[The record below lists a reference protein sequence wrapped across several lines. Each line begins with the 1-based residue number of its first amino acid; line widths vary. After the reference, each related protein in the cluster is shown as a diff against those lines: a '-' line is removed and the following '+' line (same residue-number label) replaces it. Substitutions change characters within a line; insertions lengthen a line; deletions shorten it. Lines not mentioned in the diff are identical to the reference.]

1 MPTKSRASLLEHVVV
16 PETPESRVCVG
27 LLLRADLTTGLR
39 GGKGAAACR
48 ESRQSMGV
56 GSELASPPSTVN
68 IQVHEAVYS
77 MDLPGDGKRTGG
89 GGAEQKSSFIK
100 FSLRPFKSEG

>member
-1 MPTKSRASLLEHVVV
+1 MAQGNVPTKSHASLLEHAVV
-16 PETPESRVCVG
+16 PGTPESRVCVG

-56 GSELASPPSTVN
+56 GSELAHPLQSTYRCMRLFTLWICLGVGRG
-68 IQVHEAVYS
+68 QVGV
-77 MDLPGDGKRTGG
+77 GQGG
-89 GGAEQKSSFIK
+89 
-100 FSLRPFKSEG
+100 SLHL